1 MLNVL
6 IQLSYQRQ
14 NIMIAKTKKKT
25 EGLKTNEEMV
35 TNREQELSGRGRGD
49 GRRKKGIAKKKRKRM
64 KAEEDEVKGL
74 LDLPSDF
81 VIQSES

>member
-49 GRRKKGIAKKKRKRM
+49 CRRKKGIAKKKRKRM